1 MQAKRFIVPNM
12 REGLKTIKDVLGDD
26 AVIISNT
33 QTQEGME
40 IIAGIPDEPEY
51 QSLQGSASVLLNA
64 QTKQKQ
70 DMLLDV
76 YKEQTI
82 DKPLAEGKP
91 LTKIDPPKATQE
103 YSVEEVYPQKSVLN
117 TLNHELNSIR
127 QVLSS
132 QINDIAWKQF
142 GLENP
147 YQAKMADTL
156 MQAGF
161 SKMMSCQFASRVEH
175 DNDLKMMT
183 QKALHLISDQILYQ
197 IDDIDWEKGK
207 KVFVGPGG
215 CGKTK
220 SIGKLLPH
228 LLKQYDAEDIAIV
241 SYSEH
246 RLGQFD
252 ESLVFGNIFQV
263 SATIVADIAD
273 LDAALNRME
282 DKKVVLIDLNTPSQH
297 EFVDAYGALNR
308 LPFEFEPIGVLAANA
323 DYQSMHRWAKH
334 FKTLQVSHVLTTKL
348 DECVIKGPVFD
359 IMLTHGFSVQ
369 SLFDTPQMT
378 QPFEPVDK
386 KQLMN
391 LLRDIYESIQAQ

>member
-12 REGLKTIKDVLGDD
+12 REGLKTIKEVLGDD
-26 AVIISNT
+26 AVIISNA
-33 QTQEGME
+33 QTDEGME
-40 IIAGIPDEPEY
+40 IIAGVPDEPEY
-51 QSLQGSASVLLNA
+51 QSLKGSASVLLHA

-70 DMLLDV
+70 DMLLDM

-82 DKPLAEGKP
+82 DKPLAESKS
-91 LTKIDPPKATQE
+91 LTKIEKPKAPPE

-147 YQAKMADTL
+147 YQAKLVDTL

-161 SKMMSCQFASRVEH
+161 TKMMSCQFASRVEH
-175 DNDLKMMT
+175 DNDLKVMT
-183 QKALHLISDQILYQ
+183 QKALHLISDQVLYQ
-197 IDDIDWEKGK
+197 STDIDWEKGK

-215 CGKTK
+215 AGKTK
-220 SIGKLLPH
+220 CIGKLLPH
-228 LLKQYDAEDIAIV
+228 LLKQYDAEEIAII

-263 SATIVADIAD
+263 SATVVADMAD

-282 DKKVVLIDLNTPSQH
+282 DKKVVLIDLNTPSQS
-297 EFVDAYGALNR
+297 EFVTAYNALNQ
-308 LPFEFEPIGVLAANA
+308 LPFELDPIGVLAANA
-323 DYQSMHRWAKH
+323 DYLSMNRWANH

-359 IMLTHGFSVQ
+359 IMLTHGFSLK
-369 SLFDTPQMT
+369 SLFDTPKLT
-378 QPFEPVDK
+378 QPFEPIDK